1 MPTGIEQNRKYRAVG
16 NGPATTSK
24 ALAWGGSFATCA
36 SRLLKTRNPSTANS
50 VAGRA
55 RPNVRKRISSSRT
68 LSGGETARSTMK
80 AIVTPVPLGGDKAW
94 LHCHRDTA
102 RWLQSHER

>member
-36 SRLLKTRNPSTANS
+36 SRLLDAKPEHSEQRRRQGPPEREKADLLQPDAQRRGDRAVHHESNRNASPIGWRQG
-50 VAGRA
+50 VAA
-55 RPNVRKRISSSRT
+55 LSS
-68 LSGGETARSTMK
+68 GHGPVA
-80 AIVTPVPLGGDKAW
+80 AVT
-94 LHCHRDTA
+94 
-102 RWLQSHER
+102 